1 MTTRKEYLIA
11 RRDMMG
17 RYSLVVNMSFDSKD
31 KAEDYIND
39 TYHTSRDLIIF
50 KGDIPQYSGIEEWVS
65 IREGWKSD

>member
-1 MTTRKEYLIA
+1 MATQKEYLIA

-39 TYHTSRDLIIF
+39 TYHTSRDLVIF
-50 KGDIPQYSGIEEWVS
+50 QGYIPQYSDIDEWVS
-65 IREGWKSD
+65 IREGWKK